1 MAATADALE
10 RFFALPHRQLLSD
23 AEGGAKEKG
32 KDDSPQ

>member
-10 RFFALPHRQLLSD
+10 RFLALPRRQLLSD
-23 AEGGAKEKG
+23 AEGGTKEKG

>member
-10 RFFALPHRQLLSD
+10 RFFALPHGQLLSD